1 MSAQWRSEQGLQY
14 ELKGKFGKQLVKSA
28 MEDTQNT
35 NTERKSKAKKSK
47 VQFEITERH
56 QGSQD
61 SVVRLFEGTID
72 LLHTRIKGEWCFR
85 NDRTTMYLF
94 DLKLADKVH
103 GTLTFNRLGMPPE
116 VEEVS
121 VDFNEKKIV
130 SASGD

>member
-35 NTERKSKAKKSK
+35 ERKSKAKKSK

-61 SVVRLFEGTID
+61 SVVRLFEGSID
-72 LLHTRIKGEWCFR
+72 ALHTRIKGEWCFR
-85 NDRTTMYLF
+85 NDRSSMNRF

-103 GTLTFNRLGMPPE
+103 GTLTFNRVGMPPE